1 MSGERGIALIAVLGT
16 LAVLSV
22 VAAAV
27 VASSQTGR
35 MLTSGAV
42 RRMEAVYQEES
53 AAAIIIWRI
62 ADDRAKNAD
71 RTSGTVTE
79 GGERF
84 QADGRPH
91 TAGDCT
97 VRICDANSGLSVSA
111 ADPAGVFSYL
121 KVRHVSD
128 PAMLTEL
135 DDFTNRISDYVDSDD
150 FLRPNSCERADYE
163 LSKKPR
169 LPRNGV
175 LQYREELL
183 WIPGGEAFFDA
194 DESGVLSAFN
204 QVGVSG
210 GRPHLL
216 SAPARLI
223 QDKCGFDA
231 NEMVAVKDGIAQMTE
246 NGTAFDEAFEPYPGI
261 REKLR
266 QEFSM
271 SESGTYLLKITK
283 EGSGRTL
290 QVTLP
295 INSALP
301 LERLIITQWCW
312 L

>member
-42 RRMEAVYQEES
+42 RRMDAVYVEES

-62 ADDRAKNAD
+62 ADDRAKNAA
-71 RTSGTVTE
+71 RTAGTVIT
-79 GGERF
+79 GIERF

-91 TAGDCT
+91 TVGDCT
-97 VRICDANSGLSVSA
+97 VRIYDANSGLSVSGS
-111 ADPAGVFSYL
+111 DPAGVFSYL
-121 KVRHVSD
+121 KIRHVSD
-128 PAMLTEL
+128 PAMLTAL

-150 FLRPNSCERADYE
+150 FLRPNSYERADYE
-163 LSKKPR
+163 LSQKPR

-183 WIPGGEAFFDA
+183 WIPGGEAFFEA
-194 DESGVLSAFN
+194 DESGVLTAFN
-204 QVGVSG
+204 QVGITG
-210 GRPHLL
+210 GRPHFL
-216 SAPARLI
+216 SAPLRLI

-231 NEMVAVKDGIAQMTE
+231 NEMATVKNGIEQMTDQ
-246 NGTAFDEAFEPYPGI
+246 GIAFDEAFKPYPGI

-290 QVTLP
+290 QVTLL

-301 LERLIITQWCW
+301 PERLIITQWMW

>member
-1 MSGERGIALIAVLGT
+1 MSRERGIALIAVLGT
-16 LAVLSV
+16 LAVLSM

-35 MLTSGAV
+35 MMTSGAV
-42 RRMEAVYQEES
+42 RRMAAVYAEES
-53 AAAIIIWRI
+53 AAVITIWRI

-71 RTSGTVTE
+71 RTSGIVTE
-79 GGERF
+79 DGERF
-84 QADGRPH
+84 QADNRSH
-91 TAGDCT
+91 TVGDCT
-97 VRICDANSGLSVSA
+97 VRICDANSGQSVSG
-111 ADPAGVFSYL
+111 ADLTGVFSYL
-121 KVRHVSD
+121 KVRHVSE
-128 PAMLTEL
+128 PAMLTAL
-135 DDFTNRISDYVDSDD
+135 DNFTNRISDYVDSDD

-194 DESGVLSAFN
+194 DESGVLSMFN

-216 SAPARLI
+216 SAPLRLI

-231 NEMVAVKDGIAQMTE
+231 NEIASVKDGIAQITE
-246 NGTAFDEAFEPYPGI
+246 NGTAFDEAFKPYPGI

-271 SESGTYLLKITK
+271 SESGTYLIKISQ
-283 EGSGRTL
+283 EGAGRTL

-295 INSALP
+295 VNSTLQP
-301 LERLIITQWCW
+301 DRLIVTHWQW